1 MSVYR
6 REESE
11 GHGHENR
18 FGGNHGVDF
27 ENRTRMS
34 VVTMVLRRGRRFKI
48 SGIED
53 GDMLNKS
60 MWFDVDMKS
69 RCFECKCF

>member
-1 MSVYR
+1 MSVYC

-11 GHGHENR
+11 GHGHENH

-34 VVTMVLRRGRRFKI
+34 VLTMVLRPGRRFKI
-48 SGIED
+48 PDIED
-53 GDMLNKS
+53 GDMLDKS
-60 MWFDVDMKS
+60 M
-69 RCFECKCF
+69 